1 MAKQSKGGGPSM
13 TVEEAIA
20 LGLRAQLV
28 SESLVTGLL
37 YIELD
42 FHPGT
47 PATLVNDPS
56 IKYPEIPTLPT
67 ALERVEVQ
75 ASEIGP
81 GRIAEAAQRSR
92 RARRHRAEPERGDR
106 RHPAADGDS
115 PRRGRAARPAPERHR
130 RQGGNGTRWR
140 ARACRA
146 GIAGDLPARA
156 HARRSG
162 GGGPVRAHAR

>member
-20 LGLRAQLV
+20 LGLRAQV
-28 SESLVTGLL
+28 GGASLVTGLL

-56 IKYPEIPTLPT
+56 IKYPEVPTLPT

-75 ASEIGP
+75 ASEIITKLSETDFRGLV
-81 GRIAEAAQRSR
+81 ESLR
-92 RARRHRAEPERGDR
+92 RAVDAVKDRG
-106 RHPAADGDS
+106 
-115 PRRGRAARPAPERHR
+115 APPK
-130 RQGGNGTRWR
+130 
-140 ARACRA
+140 
-146 GIAGDLPARA
+146 LPGA
-156 HARRSG
+156 
-162 GGGPVRAHAR
+162 